1 MIRLLTDG
9 GRAALVAGAIAVA
22 LPGTTF
28 AQRPAPAIESTPAVT
43 RSAVANPKPTDNEDG
58 RSVQI
63 RRSVEPAT
71 PAAAVVDIQSRF
83 NQLRR
88 QLLDDRAAYIDR
100 WLVVITIVLGFL
112 AIVSVVFGY
121 IGFGRFREIETQAK
135 NSVQAANTH
144 TEDARRYVEEIKE
157 HRDTSLTIL
166 EGMNAQTV
174 AEHPEEASQAV
185 GGVKNSP
192 GASLIDKAIA
202 HAVFLQQQGK
212 TEEATEKWRAIAKI
226 VEGSDNDLA
235 ARAWFS
241 VGYLVQDGRPVD
253 SIFANDQ
260 AIRLRPDL
268 AQAYSNRGVAKY
280 GLERYESAIADYDEA
295 IRLRPDLPEPYNN
308 RGNAK
313 YMLGR
318 YEAAVIDYDQAIRM
332 RPNNAEAYNN
342 RGDTKAAMGQH
353 EAAIADYDKAIRLKP
368 DFAEVYDHRGASKH
382 AMGQHEAAIGDYDEA
397 IRLKPDFAEVYD
409 HRGASKHAMGQ
420 HEAATGDYDEA
431 IHLEPNS
438 AESYDGRGN
447 AKAAMGQHE
456 EAIADYDKA
465 IDLRPDGIT
474 AYNNRGNVRQAMGR
488 YDDAMADYD
497 EAIRLKPDYAEAY
510 YNRGNAKRALGR
522 YGDAVA
528 DYDKAIGLQPSYAE
542 AYGNRG
548 IAKAALGLTDEARK
562 DLETVLELAEGAKNS
577 EMVAEA
583 EQRLRELGYT
593 ERS

>member
-313 YMLGR
+313 YRLGR
-318 YEAAVIDYDQAIRM
+318 YESAVVDYDQAIRL
-332 RPNNAEAYNN
+332 RPNNAESYNN
-342 RGDTKAAMGQH
+342 RGNAKAAAGRH
-353 EAAIADYDKAIRLKP
+353 EEAIADYDAAIRLRP
-368 DFAEVYDHRGASKH
+368 DFAEVYDYRGASKH
-382 AMGQHEAAIGDYDEA
+382 AMGQHEAAIA
-397 IRLKPDFAEVYD
+397 
-409 HRGASKHAMGQ
+409 
-420 HEAATGDYDEA
+420 DYDEA
-431 IHLEPNS
+431 IHLESNS
-438 AESYDGRGN
+438 AGSYDGRGT
-447 AKAAMGQHE
+447 AKAALGRYE
-456 EAIADYDKA
+456 EAITDYDKA

-583 EQRLRELGYT
+583 EQRLGELGYT